1 MRHLGGV
8 LFGIIYGGKDGNG
21 RMTPLRTETKTPTA
35 ATTSSAPV
43 LLITGG
49 SSGIGLAT
57 AEYFLERNWKVA
69 NISRRPSPLSGVH
82 NYLADL
88 TEDEQ
93 VTAAIKACHDELGRI
108 DVLISGAGHGI
119 SGPVEDARPEAVM
132 QQLDVHLLGAQR
144 CLNSVLPIMRAQK
157 SGRVILISSVA
168 AILAIP
174 FQTWYSV
181 TKAGISFLAKGLAN
195 ELRPFGIEVC
205 ACQPGDTKTPFT
217 DNRKKATASPAY
229 AEREARSLA
238 RMEHDERHGM
248 PAAVIAKHLYSL
260 AVRRRRLPATSTVGW
275 QYKLFSLLTK
285 ILPEWVAQYILYL
298 LYAR

>member
-1 MRHLGGV
+1 
-8 LFGIIYGGKDGNG
+8 
-21 RMTPLRTETKTPTA
+21 MTPLHTESDARTVASDSPT
-35 ATTSSAPV
+35 PV

-57 AEYFLERNWKVA
+57 AEYFLARNWKVA
-69 NISRRPSPLSGVH
+69 NISRRPCPLSGAH

-88 TEDEQ
+88 TENEQ
-93 VTAAIKACHDELGRI
+93 VAKAIKSCYDELGRI
-108 DVLISGAGHGI
+108 DVFISGAGHGI
-119 SGPVEDARPEAVM
+119 SGPVEDTLPEAVM

-157 SGRVILISSVA
+157 SGRIILISSVA

-181 TKAGISFLAKGLAN
+181 TKSGLSFLAKGLAN

-217 DNRKKATASPAY
+217 DNRKKAVASPAY

-260 AVRRRRLPATSTVGW
+260 AVRRRRLPATSTVGL

-285 ILPEWVAQYILYL
+285 ILPERVAQYILYL